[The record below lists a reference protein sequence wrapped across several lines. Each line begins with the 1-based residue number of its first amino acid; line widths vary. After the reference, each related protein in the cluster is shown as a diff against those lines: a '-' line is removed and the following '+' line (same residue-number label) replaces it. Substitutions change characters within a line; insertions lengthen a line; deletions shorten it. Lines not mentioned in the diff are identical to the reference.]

1 MVKFKWQNFIQQN
14 FIGEMRVAKTFFKT
28 AKIFPTKNSSSL
40 LKVVRSYEL
49 LLAITKDLF
58 HKEGTQI
65 ELSI

>member
-1 MVKFKWQNFIQQN
+1 
-14 FIGEMRVAKTFFKT
+14 MRVAKTFFKT